1 MAMLFQ
7 PFAQDWER
15 RQEVADA
22 ERWNWL
28 AVEIAEIRRCAAVGD
43 QAHDRLALLL
53 TDHLVEVIVSRE
65 VNAKLAFQV
74 PDDTVA
80 EMREFRDSGGELPPM
95 LSDAIDE
102 HVWPEQRKEMD
113 NHLHEMTKFLAKK
126 GVLSAQERDVL
137 GRMHEY
143 RNAAYHR
150 DTLEPSVLSDLVLA
164 YMVLA
169 SELLERHK
177 PIMWV
182 IADSK
187 NGTNV
192 VTPQSLPGRLREGLE
207 PDLKAMAARFSDH
220 AVERVAAITAAVA
233 TAGAMLESLGD
244 EPVPDDEMGQLLT
257 ALRDVQPSLRSWTNR
272 AAGLKT
278 KRPASLVDLMIRF
291 IGLDRAIQP
300 VEPQVRRLESI
311 LDWMEERAIDELRGK

>member
-15 RQEVADA
+15 RQQVADV

-28 AVEIAEIRRCAAVGD
+28 AVEIKEIRRCAAVGD

-65 VNAKLAFQV
+65 VNAKLAFQL
-74 PDDTVA
+74 PDGTVD
-80 EMREFRDSGGELPPM
+80 EMRQFREAGGQLDPLLNEVVNN
-95 LSDAIDE
+95 
-102 HVWPEQRKEMD
+102 HVWPDQRKEMD
-113 NHLHEMTKFLAKK
+113 NHLHEMTKFLVKK
-126 GVLSAQERDVL
+126 GVLTTQEREVL

-143 RNAAYHR
+143 RNAAYHL

-192 VTPQSLPGRLREGLE
+192 VTPQSLPSRLKEGLE

-220 AVERVAAITAAVA
+220 AVERVAAIA
-233 TAGAMLESLGD
+233 TAVTTAGTMLESLGD

-257 ALRDVQPSLRSWTNR
+257 ELRAVEPRLASWAKR
-272 AAGLKT
+272 AAGLST
-278 KRPASLVDLMIRF
+278 KRPTSLVDLMIRF

-311 LDWMEERAIDELRGK
+311 LDWMEQRAIDELRGK